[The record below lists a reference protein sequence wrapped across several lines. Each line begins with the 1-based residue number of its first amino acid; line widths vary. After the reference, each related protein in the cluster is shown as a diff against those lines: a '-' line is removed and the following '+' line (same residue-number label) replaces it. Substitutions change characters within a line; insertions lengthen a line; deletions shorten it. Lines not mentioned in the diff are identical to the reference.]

1 MSSPRPEPA
10 HDPVA
15 VALGNASLLGVGYL
29 MMRRPLLALG
39 TGVVTCGLL
48 VVLAMAV
55 RATWFEVLVLVWWAA
70 PIAHGWWLAR
80 GGEPVRQQ
88 RLAGLGTAL
97 VVLLAVGH
105 LRFDAARIEQDAA
118 AAHRRGD
125 CARALSILD
134 GLGAGHHLADAP
146 LSARAE
152 NGSAACRLLVTA
164 GEQAAGDRLLAA
176 RTLQTYREHPA
187 ALWQG
192 AEGRRADLFLA
203 QATADLA
210 TALTG
215 DTKALETGFAHL
227 KQALKAGQETKAAQ
241 VLDGFLSALPAK
253 DACATRTITDWLA
266 EHKTGDGVL
275 DRAADVVPEV
285 APAAIVGCGDALA
298 EDKEW
303 KQAKAQYE
311 QLLDQ
316 YPKDDLAA
324 KAKKGKERAGLE
336 IELANVKKLLK
347 GDEPDYCKRPAPYH
361 GAPRYRGGG
370 PHRAIMVGRKD
381 HRAKL
386 PKSWLAKDPE
396 DAVLVICAG
405 ESKNGAAVR
414 TCPYLSAHAP
424 GGYADVT
431 FRKRKIPVRV
441 YELRTGK
448 RVGPTSVQISGT
460 SCPRRI
466 HYTYYTYDLGPPGD
480 MFVKSST
487 SDIRAA
493 YGRLIRP

>member
-1 MSSPRPEPA
+1 MGPVSSPRPEPA
-10 HDPVA
+10 HDPLA
-15 VALGNASLLGVGYL
+15 VALGNASLLAVGY
-29 MMRRPLLALG
+29 
-39 TGVVTCGLL
+39 
-48 VVLAMAV
+48 
-55 RATWFEVLVLVWWAA
+55 
-70 PIAHGWWLAR
+70 
-80 GGEPVRQQ
+80 
-88 RLAGLGTAL
+88 
-97 VVLLAVGH
+97 

-134 GLGAGHHLADAP
+134 GLGAGHRVADAP
-146 LSARAE
+146 LTVRAE
-152 NGSAACRLLVTA
+152 NGSAACRLLVAA
-164 GEQAAGDRLLAA
+164 GEQTAGDRLLAA

-203 QATADLA
+203 QAAADLT

-215 DTKALETGFAHL
+215 DTKALKTGFAHL
-227 KQALKAGQETKAAQ
+227 SQALKAGGQETKAAH
-241 VLDGFLSALPAK
+241 VLDGFLSGLPTE

-266 EHKTGDGVL
+266 EHEAGDGVP
-275 DRAADVVPEV
+275 DRAADVVPKV

-324 KAKKGKERAGLE
+324 KARKGKERAGLQ

-347 GDEPDYCKRPAPYH
+347 GDEPEYCKRPAPYH

-381 HRAKL
+381 HRANL
-386 PKSWLAKDPE
+386 PKSWLP
-396 DAVLVICAG
+396 
-405 ESKNGAAVR
+405 R
-414 TCPYLSAHAP
+414 TP
-424 GGYADVT
+424 
-431 FRKRKIPVRV
+431 
-441 YELRTGK
+441 RT
-448 RVGPTSVQISGT
+448 PSW
-460 SCPRRI
+460 
-466 HYTYYTYDLGPPGD
+466 
-480 MFVKSST
+480 
-487 SDIRAA
+487 
-493 YGRLIRP
+493 